1 MSGTMKAS
9 AASHY
14 GPLDQLQVVELPLL
28 EPGQGEIRVRV
39 AASALNPADFKV
51 ILGTMKFL
59 HGRNF
64 PMVVGYD
71 FSGTIEA
78 LGSGVESFKVG
89 DEVFGF
95 LPYGMKN
102 KQGAFAETIIAKVT
116 EVAL

>member
-1 MSGTMKAS
+1 MMSGTMRVL

-14 GPLDQLQVVELPLL
+14 GPLDQLQVIELSTP

-39 AASALNPADFKV
+39 VASALNPADFKV

-64 PMVVGYD
+64 PMVMGYD

-78 LGSGVESFKVG
+78 LGPGAESFKVG
-89 DEVFGF
+89 NEVFGF
-95 LPYGMKN
+95 LPY
-102 KQGAFAETIIAKVT
+102 
-116 EVAL
+116 

>member
-51 ILGTMKFL
+51 LLGTLKFL

-78 LGSGVESFKVG
+78 LGPGVTDFKTG
-89 DEVFGF
+89 DDVFGF
-95 LPYGMKN
+95 LPYGMGSQ
-102 KQGAFAETIIAKVT
+102 QGAFAETLVAKA
-116 EVAL
+116 E